1 MRIMIV
7 TDQYPPQVGGVPTV
21 TQELAVNF
29 AARGHQ
35 LWVVAPGYGAG
46 IVDSLEQKVDVYRF
60 FSFQWPVGGLRIPF
74 LPFIPIRIL

>member
-29 AARGHQ
+29 ATRGHQ
-35 LWVVAPGYGAG
+35 VWVVAPGYGAG
-46 IVDSLEQKVDVYRF
+46 IVDSLEQ
-60 FSFQWPVGGLRIPF
+60 
-74 LPFIPIRIL
+74 